1 MRYPKGKNQG
11 KIISPYLQQQLV
23 KVISNSLYRPQS
35 SYVALQKEYL
45 KSFSSDNF
53 KKQVKELFK
62 SNNRHCSPDMIWLT
76 TKLAQV
82 GQVSIRST
90 VECTRLIY
98 EFLTGE
104 PPKGWLS
111 RGRVTTWH
119 KQVSE
124 LAISNLIKNTQ
135 QTSVFGISAD
145 ESTRGQDKNLII
157 CFMYWDKEQNYPIA
171 SM

>member
-1 MRYPKGKNQG
+1 
-11 KIISPYLQQQLV
+11 
-23 KVISNSLYRPQS
+23 
-35 SYVALQKEYL
+35 
-45 KSFSSDNF
+45 DNF

-62 SNNRHCSPDMIWLT
+62 SNNRHYSPVMIWLT

-98 EFLTGE
+98 
-104 PPKGWLS
+104 PKGWLS

-124 LAISNLIKNTQ
+124 LAISNLAKNTQ
-135 QTSVFGISAD
+135 QTNVFGISAD
-145 ESTRGQDKNLII
+145 ESIRGQD
-157 CFMYWDKEQNYPIA
+157 
-171 SM
+171 